1 MIITLVVM
9 TRKQALLYVANHRPS
24 LIKSLSTI
32 IAMVDLCVRSYA
44 RVGLHV
50 CDQRRI
56 RSLLGLYPERYLL
69 NMVESLHVT
78 SIDTASFLLASK
90 NQLRGN
96 F

>member
-32 IAMVDLCVRSYA
+32 IAMEDLCVRSYA
-44 RVGLHV
+44 HVHV

-69 NMVESLHVT
+69 NLVESLHVT